1 MFKVGQTRQMFKGDG
16 GEGGGVHC
24 YFVLVFIRSNKT
36 FRAYNIRVGIYT
48 THLLELFFY
57 INHSTL

>member
-1 MFKVGQTRQMFKGDG
+1 MFKVGQTRQMFKRGK
-16 GEGGGVHC
+16 GGGVHC
-24 YFVLVFIRSNKT
+24 YFILVFIRSNKT

-57 INHSTL
+57 INQSIW